1 MAHSASVRMQTQ
13 SWRRPGEWLLM
24 ALLIVIL
31 LLVFMRY
38 VRQVQGQ
45 SELAAIK
52 STVGSLRTALV
63 IDHLQ
68 RQVSPGKDPNMLS
81 ARNPFELVKQKPV
94 NYLGVVSKAQAA
106 SVPPGSWVFE
116 ENCPC
121 VGYQPLDDLWLDS
134 PSSDA
139 MIWFEVT
146 GMPGVLQL
154 VPVEKYRW
162 NNEWVD

>member
-1 MAHSASVRMQTQ
+1 MARSASARLPTP
-13 SWRRPGEWLLM
+13 SWRRPTEWLLM
-24 ALLIVIL
+24 AVLVVVLLM
-31 LLVFMRY
+31 VFMKY

-52 STVGSLRTALV
+52 TTVGALRTALV

-68 RQVSPGKDPNMLS
+68 RQMVTAKGQVSPPTS
-81 ARNPFELVKQKPV
+81 NPFELVKQTPG
-94 NYLGVVSKAQAA
+94 NYLGVVSKDQAA
-106 SVPPGSWVFE
+106 SVPPGSWVFVE
-116 ENCPC
+116 SCTC
-121 VGYQPLDDLWLDS
+121 VGYLPLDNLWLDS
-134 PSSDA
+134 PSSDS

-146 GMPGVLQL
+146 GRPGVLRL

>member
-1 MAHSASVRMQTQ
+1 MAHSASARLQTQ

-24 ALLIVIL
+24 ALLIMVL

-38 VRQVQGQ
+38 ARQVQGQ

-52 STVGSLRTALV
+52 TTVGALRTALV

-68 RQVSPGKDPNMLS
+68 RQVLRTNERALQP
-81 ARNPFELVKQKPV
+81 ARNPFELVKQKPA
-94 NYLGVVSKAQAA
+94 NYFGVVGKAQTA

-116 ENCPC
+116 EDCPC
-121 VGYQPLDDLWLDS
+121 VGYQPQNDLWLDS
-134 PSSDA
+134 PSGEP
-139 MIWFEVT
+139 MIWFRVT
-146 GMPGVLQL
+146 GVQGVLQL

-162 NNEWVD
+162 NEEWVD

>member
-1 MAHSASVRMQTQ
+1 MAHSASARLQIQ

-24 ALLIVIL
+24 AALVVIL
-31 LLVFMRY
+31 LMVFMRY

-52 STVGSLRTALV
+52 TTVGALRTALV

-68 RQVSPGKDPNMLS
+68 RQVLPTKEQTLPPT
-81 ARNPFELVKQKPV
+81 RNPFEVIKQKPA
-94 NYLGVVSKAQAA
+94 NYFGVVSKAQAA
-106 SVPPGSWVFE
+106 SVPPGSWVFVE
-116 ENCPC
+116 SCPC
-121 VGYQPLDDLWLDS
+121 VGYLPMDDLWLDS
-134 PSSDA
+134 PSSDPL
-139 MIWFEVT
+139 IWYAVT